1 MTADALLSARDAQA
15 VLGCSR
21 WFLTEHA
28 AELGAVK
35 VGNRLKF
42 TRAGLDTY
50 IARQTVKAPA
60 PIMAPSMPAPRRSLS
75 VVGLGPVNPLDGRP
89 WETETTPAASSAA
102 GRARST
108 GKEKRRSAV
117 TERR

>member
-1 MTADALLSARDAQA
+1 MSVHALLSAREAQA

-42 TRAGLDTY
+42 TRAGLDAY
-50 IARQTVKAPA
+50 ITRQTVKASE
-60 PIMAPSMPAPRRSLS
+60 PITAPSTPAPRRSLS
-75 VVGLGPVNPLDGRP
+75 VVGLGPVNPLDGKP
-89 WETETTPAASSAA
+89 WGMTPEEAASRAA
-102 GRARST
+102 GRGRTPKTKKAAL
-108 GKEKRRSAV
+108 SAN
-117 TERR
+117 

>member
-1 MTADALLSARDAQA
+1 MTAEPLLSAREAQA

-42 TRAGLDTY
+42 TRAGLDAY
-50 IARQTVKAPA
+50 ITRQTVKAPE
-60 PIMAPSMPAPRRSLS
+60 PITAPSTPAPQHRLAF
-75 VVGLGPVNPLDGRP
+75 VGLGPVNPVTRLP
-89 WETETTPAASSAA
+89 WGMSTQGAASPAA
-102 GRARST
+102 GRT
-108 GKEKRRSAV
+108 RSAGKKKA
-117 TERR
+117 TLSAN